1 MAGFDFDGF
10 FDDALARLR
19 REDRYRVFRPLGRE
33 LAPGPVAFTTVEGE
47 RRAVTVWCSNDYLGM
62 SRHPLVLEA
71 SRLALARYG
80 AGAGGTRNISG
91 THDPI
96 VALEAELASLHGK
109 DAALVFSSGYV
120 ANDTVLATL
129 AASLPRCVVL
139 SDADNH
145 ASMIEGIRRS
155 RAETAVFAHND
166 PADLE
171 ARLAALDPARPK
183 LVAFESLY
191 SMNGDVAPLRAL
203 LAVARRHGA
212 LTYVDETHAVG
223 VHGPHGGGLLE
234 AEGLLD
240 QVDIVQGG
248 LGKGFGVVGG
258 FVTGRRG
265 LVDFVRSHA
274 PGFIFTTALPP
285 AIAAAAL
292 ASVRH
297 LRSSQSERLA
307 LWRRVTSLR
316 ARLGAAGLPLRATHA
331 QILPLVIGDSRR
343 CTEVADRLLR
353 EFSVYLQPINFPT
366 VPRGSERLRI
376 TPSPLHD
383 EPMEEH
389 LVRALTAVVP
399 PAVATLST
407 PCAVAPP
414 ETGSQGTAG
423 TAGTRAGADALGS
436 RHRGCL

>member
-1 MAGFDFDGF
+1 MTGFDYDGF
-10 FDDALARLR
+10 FGDALQRLR
-19 REDRYRVFRPLGRE
+19 REDRYRVFRQLGRE
-33 LAPGPVAFTTVEGE
+33 LAPGPVAFTTVDGV

-71 SRLALARYG
+71 SRSALARYG

-96 VALEAELASLHGK
+96 VALESELAALHGK

-155 RAETAVFAHND
+155 RAETVVFAHSD
-166 PADLE
+166 PADLD
-171 ARLAALDPARPK
+171 ARLAALDPGRPK

-223 VHGPHGGGLLE
+223 VHGPQGGGLLE

-240 QVDIVQGG
+240 QVDVVQGG

-258 FVTGRRG
+258 FVTGRRE

-285 AIAAAAL
+285 ATAAAAL

-297 LRSSQSERLA
+297 LRGSQSERLA
-307 LWRRVTSLR
+307 LWRRVTRLR
-316 ARLGAAGLPLRATHA
+316 GRLEAAGLPLRAAPA

-343 CTEVADRLLR
+343 CTDIADRLLR

-366 VPRGSERLRI
+366 VPRGAERLRI

-383 EPMEEH
+383 DRMEDQ
-389 LVRALTAVVP
+389 LLRALVAVVP
-399 PAVATLST
+399 AARRRPDAGAPGASRGPA
-407 PCAVAPP
+407 
-414 ETGSQGTAG
+414 
-423 TAGTRAGADALGS
+423 TRASA
-436 RHRGCL
+436 